1 MKRIVI
7 GLLGVALVLLGV
19 SAPSFADEN
28 EISSLKEQVDK
39 LTKRISELEEKGE
52 QAPAYVKPAGE
63 GAPSTAIEGA
73 LSGIRLSG
81 YVDTGW
87 HWNANNPNNVPSAPT
102 GTREQSIRVFDQDE
116 GSFTLHA
123 VKMTL
128 EKPAAAEGG
137 VGFRTDFLYGED
149 AEVITPVGSTI
160 DEFDIEQAYVEARL
174 PIHGFD
180 GNEVFGN
187 SLYLRGGKYVTLA
200 GAEVIESKD
209 NWNVTRSLMFGW
221 AIPFTHTGVRAAYDL
236 WGGKVTTTV
245 GLNNGWDQVEDN
257 NNYATFEGQIA
268 WKPNDKFLFTGTTYM
283 GPENANTDAH
293 KRYLID
299 FVALWKV
306 TDKLSLMANFDF
318 GSERRFSGIGG
329 NSIESFENAQ
339 WHGYAL
345 YARYQATDKLAFA
358 TRWEI
363 FVDDDHFRTG
373 GGVSPTI
380 DESPTGPCFED
391 ESLGEDETLVCEP
404 FGASFQAV
412 ERRYWE
418 WTYTV
423 EYKLYDNLITRAEY
437 RYDWAEAPIFNGES
451 SQQTISAQLIYN
463 FA

>member
-1 MKRIVI
+1 MKRLVN
-7 GLLGVALVLLGV
+7 GLLGVALVLFGV
-19 SAPSFADEN
+19 AAPSFADEN
-28 EISSLKEQVDK
+28 EITALKEQVDK
-39 LTKRISELEEKGE
+39 LNRRISELESKQKET
-52 QAPAYVKPAGE
+52 PTYV
-63 GAPSTAIEGA
+63 APSGAAPVNAIEGA

-81 YVDTGW
+81 YVDTAW
-87 HWNANNPNNVPSAPT
+87 HWNFNNPNNVPSAPT

-116 GSFTLHA
+116 GSFTLQA
-123 VKMTL
+123 VKLTL

-149 AEVITPVGSTI
+149 AEITTPIGSTI

-174 PIHGFD
+174 PIHALD

-187 SLYLRGGKYVTLA
+187 SLYLRGGHYVTLA

-209 NWNVTRSLMFGW
+209 NWNITRSIMFGW
-221 AIPFTHTGVRAAYDL
+221 AIPFTHNGIRAVYDL
-236 WGGKVTTTV
+236 WGGKVTVTT
-245 GLNNGWDQVEDN
+245 GLTNGWDQMEDN
-257 NNYATFEGQIA
+257 NNYATWEGQIA

-283 GPENANTDAH
+283 GPENPNTDGH

-299 FVALWKV
+299 FVALWKA

-329 NSIESFENAQ
+329 NSVDSFENAQ

-345 YARYQATDKLAFA
+345 YARYQATDKFA
-358 TRWEI
+358 MSTRWEI
-363 FVDDDHFRTG
+363 FVDDDMFRTG
-373 GGVSPTI
+373 GGVAPTI
-380 DESPTGPCFED
+380 DETPDGPV
-391 ESLGEDETLVCEP
+391 S
-404 FGASFQAV
+404 SFQPV

-418 WTYTV
+418 WTYTA

-437 RYDWAEAPIFNGES
+437 RYDWSEAPIFNGES
-451 SQQTISAQLIYN
+451 SQQTVSAQLIYN